1 MLALIDT
8 GAGITVA
15 SQALLSLLGVFEL
28 QPSAI
33 PSAIGMAGIPIR
45 LVGCSVVSI
54 RIGDETLD
62 HPIHFTETQCIPS
75 QAHSYNI
82 ILGNDILCKLPS
94 WSVDYANRV
103 FRMGSETIR
112 ILSCSVPSDPHPPKE
127 LVVRSAQTMVLP
139 PGTETLVPC
148 YVAQVPSSNPPL
160 MASASVLDEDNI
172 FVAPAVF
179 FNNKA
184 RLLVSNPSSAARIIY
199 RNQRLSEA
207 TLLHEASDGTLSD
220 DGPCF

>member
-33 PSAIGMAGIPIR
+33 PSAIGMA
-45 LVGCSVVSI
+45 
-54 RIGDETLD
+54 
-62 HPIHFTETQCIPS
+62 
-75 QAHSYNI
+75 
-82 ILGNDILCKLPS
+82 
-94 WSVDYANRV
+94 
-103 FRMGSETIR
+103 
-112 ILSCSVPSDPHPPKE
+112 DPHPPKE
-127 LVVRSAQTMVLP
+127 LVVRSAQTIVLP

-148 YVAQVPSSNPPL
+148 YVAQVPPSNPPL
-160 MASASVLDEDNI
+160 IASASVLDEDNI

-179 FNNKA
+179 FNDKA
-184 RLLVSNPSSAARIIY
+184 RLLVSNPSSAARVIY

-207 TLLHEASDGTLSD
+207 TLLHEASGTLSD
-220 DGPCF
+220 DEPCF